1 MNDDLNA
8 SFRVDEELM
17 NFKYKLLFFISFS
30 LTTNTQAGSI
40 VSEVPV
46 NPDASGK
53 YIFYLHGSVEEEEGS
68 TGKYETAVESIA
80 ESSATVIS
88 EVRGD
93 TDPNAYSVKLKE
105 QVENLLTKG
114 IPPEN
119 ITISGFSKGSI
130 IALASAGIINN
141 QKVNYVLLAGCSDDL
156 NDKYSV
162 DPSKAVGRILSIYDS
177 GDDKFESCDGII
189 NSSEKL
195 KFEEIDLESGKGH
208 KVFRIPKEK
217 FIEQWRDPLTD
228 WAGV

>member
-1 MNDDLNA
+1 MNL
-8 SFRVDEELM
+8 
-17 NFKYKLLFFISFS
+17 KYTIIFFISY
-30 LTTNTQAGSI
+30 LITTSAHAGSV
-40 VSEVPV
+40 VSEVPA
-46 NPDASGK
+46 NPDASEK

-68 TGKYETAVESIA
+68 TEKYETAVESIA

-105 QVENLLTKG
+105 QVEKLLSKG
-114 IPPEN
+114 VSPEN

-130 IALASAGIINN
+130 IALASAGTINN
-141 QKVNYVLLAGCSDDL
+141 PKINYVLLAGCSDDL
-156 NDKYSV
+156 NDKYGV
-162 DPSKAVGRILSIYDS
+162 DPTKAAGRILSIYDS

-189 NSSEKL
+189 KASDKV
-195 KFEEIDLESGKGH
+195 KFEETDLDSGKGH

-228 WAGV
+228 WAGA